1 MSSMEIAKEIRWSD
15 KIEAYLAMTAE
26 RSYCYGILHKSSESE
41 FSKKRTYIDIPVIV
55 GSTIAGTLSIGN
67 QSLFGEGNEKVAGI
81 CIGAL
86 SLVVGV
92 LSTINTYFGFA
103 KRAENHRLT
112 SIQFSKLYRFIQIEL
127 SLPRKER
134 MACAD
139 LIKIVREQYERLQ
152 EISPLIPDHILEDFK
167 RKFKDYTEVSKPSE
181 ANGLE
186 AVIIYKEDKDG
197 KELGRKYSSASL
209 SSLVDSSKSVDDL
222 VNEIIPNVS
231 VEGDGDG
238 EP

>member
-1 MSSMEIAKEIRWSD
+1 MSTLEIAKEIKWSD
-15 KIEAYLAMTAE
+15 KIEEYLAMTAE
-26 RSYCYGILHKSSESE
+26 RSYCYGLLHKLSEAE
-41 FSKKRTYIDIPVIV
+41 FSKKRTYIDIPVII

-67 QSLFGEGNEKVAGI
+67 QSLFGEENEKLAGI
-81 CIGAL
+81 CIGTL

-127 SLPRKER
+127 SLPRRER
-134 MACAD
+134 MMCAD
-139 LIKIVREQYERLQ
+139 LLKIVREQYERLQ

-167 RKFKDYTEVSKPSE
+167 KRFKDYTDISKPSE

-186 AVIIYKEDKDG
+186 AVVIYKEEVDG
-197 KELGRKYSSASL
+197 AKIHRSASI

-222 VNEIIPNVS
+222 VNEVIEVK
-231 VEGDGDG
+231 VEKA

>member
-1 MSSMEIAKEIRWSD
+1 MSAMEIAKEIKWSD

-26 RSYCYGILHKSSESE
+26 RSYCYGYLHKASEAE
-41 FSKKRTYIDIPVIV
+41 FSKKRTYIDIPVII

-67 QSLFGEGNEKVAGI
+67 QSLFGEENEKLAGI

-139 LIKIVREQYERLQ
+139 LLKIVREQYERLQ

-167 RKFKDYTEVSKPSE
+167 KKFKDYTEVSKPSE

-186 AVIIYKEDKDG
+186 AVYIYNESKDLE
-197 KELGRKYSSASL
+197 KKYSSASL
-209 SSLVDSSKSVDDL
+209 SSLVDTSKSVEDL
-222 VNEIIPNVS
+222 VNEIIPAEK
-231 VEGDGDG
+231 VEA

>member
-1 MSSMEIAKEIRWSD
+1 MSAMEIAKEIRWSE

-26 RSYCYGILHKSSESE
+26 RSYCYGLLHKTSEAE
-41 FSKKRTYIDIPVIV
+41 FSKKRTYIDIPVII

-67 QSLFGEGNEKVAGI
+67 QSLFGEENEKLAGI

-139 LIKIVREQYERLQ
+139 LLKIVREQYERLQ

-167 RKFKDYTEVSKPSE
+167 KRFKDYTEVSKPSE

-186 AVIIYKEDKDG
+186 QVFVYNEG
-197 KELGRKYSSASL
+197 KELEKKYSSASL
-209 SSLVDSSKSVDDL
+209 SSLVDSKKSVDDL
-222 VNEIIPNVS
+222 VNEIIPVEK
-231 VEGDGDG
+231 VEG

>member
-1 MSSMEIAKEIRWSD
+1 MEIAKDIQWS
-15 KIEAYLAMTAE
+15 ENVEQYLAMTGE
-26 RSYCYGILHKSSESE
+26 RSYCYALLHKQAETE
-41 FSKKRTYIDIPVIV
+41 FSNKRTYIDIPVII

-67 QSLFGEGNEKVAGI
+67 QSIFGQENERVAGM

-103 KRAENHRLT
+103 KRCENHRLS
-112 SIQFSKLYRFIQIEL
+112 SIQFSKLYRFVQIEL

-139 LIKIVREQYERLQ
+139 LLKIVREQYERLQ
-152 EISPLIPDHILEDFK
+152 EISPLIPDHILNDFK
-167 RKFKDYTEVSKPSE
+167 TRFKDYKDISKPSE

-186 AVIIYKEDKDG
+186 PVFINTNEVSNQVRVVDDTPA
-197 KELGRKYSSASL
+197 SASAI
-209 SSLVDSSKSVDDL
+209 S
-222 VNEIIPNVS
+222 
-231 VEGDGDG
+231 